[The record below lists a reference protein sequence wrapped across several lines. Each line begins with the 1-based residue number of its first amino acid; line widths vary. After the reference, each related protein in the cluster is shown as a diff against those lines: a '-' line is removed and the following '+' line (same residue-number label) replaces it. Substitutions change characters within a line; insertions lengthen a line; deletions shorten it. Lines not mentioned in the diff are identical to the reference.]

1 MRRLLIAAALLITLA
16 VTVAAQSRADIGIHA
31 AGDRDRGYKNTL
43 VGISGRGVFRF
54 GSMALDATADFTFRA
69 PKTGAAPDGKT
80 LTTSFLLRRYVFG
93 GVYVV
98 GGVDVNKLSSVLLD
112 ATATSAAT
120 GVGAEIGEF
129 RLQGIYEP
137 PDFTSGQ
144 SLSHYRV
151 EAEYVKPLGK
161 KHYVS
166 LRPQATL
173 VRFDRESKGTL
184 TAERVGLT
192 ISFGRF
198 F

>member
-1 MRRLLIAAALLITLA
+1 VNKTLLTALAILIFALPIR
-16 VTVAAQSRADIGIHA
+16 AQSRAEIGIHS
-31 AGDRDRGYKNTL
+31 AGDGDRGYKNTL

-54 GSMALDATADFTFRA
+54 GSMALDGTVDWTFRA

-129 RLQGIYEP
+129 RLQGVYEP

-151 EAEYVKPLGK
+151 EAEYVKTLGK